1 MTDRSFRQRHPVLLG
16 FLILG
21 AIFFLFWGGMAYFIS
36 TIIKPRTELFGAK
49 EAIGVIEVKGLITS
63 SEETIR
69 WLTEFRNNKSIK
81 AIIIRID
88 SPGGAVGASQEIYRE
103 VQQTNLVK
111 PVVASMGSVAASGG
125 FYAAIGA
132 GKIVANPGTL
142 TGSIGVIVKIANLKE
157 LFDKI
162 GYQSEVVKSG
172 RLKDIGSPERMLL
185 PEEREMLQE
194 VIDTLHRQFIGDIVQ
209 GRGLPEQL
217 VMELAD
223 GRIFSGAQAQ
233 ELGLVD
239 QLGNFTDAVK
249 LASEAGGLKTE
260 VPRLVYPVE
269 RDFSILRF
277 LTGGEQIELLN
288 RLLQPAP
295 VLSYEWLLTVRGAGQ
310 SITD

>member
-21 AIFFLFWGGMAYFIS
+21 AIFFLFWGGVAYFVS

-49 EAIGVIEVKGLITS
+49 EAIGVIEVKGLISS

>member
-125 FYAAIGA
+125 FYAGIGA

-295 VLSYEWLLTVRGAGQ
+295 VLSYEWLMTVRGAGQ